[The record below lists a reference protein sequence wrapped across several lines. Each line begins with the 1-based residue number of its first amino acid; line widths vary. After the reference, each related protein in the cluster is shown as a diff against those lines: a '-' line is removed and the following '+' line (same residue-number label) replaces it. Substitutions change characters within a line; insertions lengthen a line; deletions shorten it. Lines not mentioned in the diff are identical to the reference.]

1 MSITAYTQGD
11 LVDFPFSIVDEQGT
25 LVDPDIV
32 EFNFTCGTVGP
43 IKFTYTGASAPGTNT
58 VWRTGTGEYRARV
71 DTTSMSGTF
80 KGAGISRGVGQ
91 AVGSIQVII
100 IPNPLL
106 P

>member
-1 MSITAYTQGD
+1 MSITKYVQGD
-11 LVDFPFSIVDEQGT
+11 LVDFPFSVIDESGN

-43 IKFTYTGASAPGTNT
+43 IKFTYTGALTPGTNT

-80 KGAGISRGVGQ
+80 QGAGISRGVGQ
-91 AVGSIQVII
+91 AVGTISVLIV
-100 IPNPLL
+100 PNTLL